1 MAQIG
6 SNDDHGRRLEAQD
19 AEALTVPYI
28 CLASPGEPA
37 DAVVLYKEILAKPGK
52 VGVVETYDSMFHGW
66 MGARAKL
73 DDEKNR
79 AEYERGYKQTADFFD
94 KYLSA

>member
-1 MAQIG
+1 M
-6 SNDDHGRRLEAQD
+6 DRRLEAKD

-37 DAVVLYKEILAKPGK
+37 DIVAQYKEILSRPGK
-52 VGVVETYDSMFHGW
+52 VGVVETYTTMFHGW
-66 MGARAKL
+66 MGGRAKL

-79 AEYERGYKQTADFFD
+79 AEYERGYDQVAEFFG